1 MQWSH
6 RIYFWLLIIVPIIL
20 FWGIYFFKYKIKN
33 FNLPFGSYFSKIK
46 RNTSYIKL
54 YIKFSFF
61 ILTLILLILTLA
73 APAYGEKSKIVK
85 KSGID
90 IILALDISRSMLAE
104 DISPSRIDR
113 AKMELSLFINKLKS
127 DRLGL
132 IAFAGL
138 AYPQSP
144 LTIDY
149 SIIKTFLSSMNV
161 GDIPVGGTNI
171 EMAINTAIDMFDNG
185 TRKGGSRS
193 KVLILL
199 TDGESHDGK
208 VIDSAKKAAE
218 KGIII
223 YTIGIGS
230 ENGELIPIRDR
241 DGKNTGYLKSEG
253 KPVLS
258 KLNDKLLKQIAS
270 ITNGKYYSFQDN
282 SEDLEGIITGISLL
296 EKKTLKEE
304 FRILKEER
312 YQIPLSF
319 ALFFLLLASFISERS
334 SKKQRKL

>member
-1 MQWSH
+1 MEWGH
-6 RIYFWLLIIVPIIL
+6 KIYFWLLIVIPIMLI
-20 FWGIYFFKYKIKN
+20 WGIYFFKSKRNN
-33 FNLPFGSYFSKIK
+33 FNLPFGVYFNQIK
-46 RNTSYIKL
+46 KNTSYIKL

-61 ILTLILLILTLA
+61 ILALLLLILTLS

-90 IILALDISRSMLAE
+90 IIIALDISRSMLAE

-113 AKMELSLFINKLKS
+113 AKMELSLFIKKLKS
-127 DRLGL
+127 DRVGL

-149 SIIKTFLSSMNV
+149 SIIKTFLASMNV

-171 EMAINTAIDMFDNG
+171 EMAINTAINMFDDA
-185 TRKGGSRS
+185 TRGGNRS

-208 VIDSAKKAAE
+208 AIKAAKKAAE
-218 KGIII
+218 KGIVI

-230 ENGELIPIRDR
+230 KDGELIPIRDKN
-241 DGKNTGYLKSEG
+241 GKNKGYLKSHG
-253 KPVLS
+253 KPILT
-258 KLNDKLLKQIAS
+258 KLNDKLLKKIS
-270 ITNGKYYSFQDN
+270 SVTDGKYYSFENN
-282 SEDLEGIITGISLL
+282 SQDLEGIITKISSM

-319 ALFFLLLASFISERS
+319 ALFFLLLASLISERS
-334 SKKQRKL
+334 NKKERKS